1 MNRLTALPSAEYIR
15 ERLAYDPNTGVL
27 TWRYCEAMRREWN
40 TRYSGAV
47 AGADSDQG
55 YRSISIDD
63 RPHRAHRL
71 AWLIMHGEW
80 PVDQLDHINGDRA
93 DNRISNLRD
102 VGHTEN
108 CRNAATPR
116 NNTSGVVGVR
126 QRKATGKWEAK
137 IKVDYRT
144 IHLGYFANLADAI
157 AARLA
162 AEITYGFHSNHG
174 RTAA

>member
-1 MNRLTALPSAEYIR
+1 MSRLNKMPYAEYIR
-15 ERLAYDPNTGVL
+15 SRLDYNPLTGVL

-40 TRYSGAV
+40 TRYSGTV
-47 AGADSDQG
+47 AGSFTANG

-63 RPHRAHRL
+63 RPHRAHRI
-71 AWLIMHGEW
+71 AWLLMHGAW
-80 PVDQLDHINGDRA
+80 PSDQIDHINGDTA
-93 DNRISNLRD
+93 DNSMINLRD
-102 VGHTEN
+102 VSHTEN
-108 CRNAATPR
+108 CRNAATPK